1 MNKIFTKDERKII
14 VFLIAFLALGLIL
27 VNAQNLIH
35 TVNTKDQENIQDSL
49 QAIIENSHTVPKI
62 NINEAD
68 IETLGELPG
77 IGPKKAKTIFDYRE
91 EIGKFKS
98 LIDLINIKGIG
109 KKTLAKLL
117 PYLEMIGDSTEVKAF
132 LTVEESIEIL
142 GKININS
149 ASKPHLMSLTGIGEG
164 KANAIIEYR
173 KTNGPFKSIEEIK
186 NVKGIGESIYQ
197 KIKDKIEV
205 SKKNLVESIKN
216 KEIIQDSLEIEKIKG
231 DKK

>member
-1 MNKIFTKDERKII
+1 MNNIFTKDERKII
-14 VFLIAFLALGLIL
+14 VFLIAFLALGIIL
-27 VNAQNLIH
+27 VNANNLIQ
-35 TVNTKDQENIQDSL
+35 NFNIEDQENIQDSL
-49 QAIIENSHTVPKI
+49 QAIIESSHTVSKI

-77 IGPKKAKTIFDYRE
+77 IGQKKAKTILDFRE
-91 EIGKFKS
+91 ENGKFKS
-98 LIDLINIKGIG
+98 LIELINIKGIG

-132 LTVEESIEIL
+132 LTVEESKEIL

-149 ASKPHLMSLTGIGEG
+149 ASKSHLISLNGIGEG

-197 KIKDKIEV
+197 KIKGKIEV
-205 SKKNLVESIKN
+205 K
-216 KEIIQDSLEIEKIKG
+216 
-231 DKK
+231 